1 MRNVLLALLFS
12 ASLLGAQEAVAKKD
26 CAKVTASFKMMSE
39 GTKINH
45 KNITMYAEV
54 LDSAS
59 ASKEEKN
66 RARKLMEDM
75 NQKTADRALNSQ
87 YPAMYEEMKEAY
99 VVNCGSFT
107 AENNGTISGLI
118 ERSIDFN
125 NIMAKTL
132 GDELS
137 LSKVK

>member
-12 ASLLGAQEAVAKKD
+12 ASLLSAQETVAKKD
-26 CAKVTASFKMMSE
+26 CAKVTAAFKMMSE

>member
-1 MRNVLLALLFS
+1 MLLVS
-12 ASLLGAQEAVAKKD
+12 VSLLNAEGIAAKKD
-26 CAKVTASFKMMSE
+26 CVKVTASFTMMSD

-45 KNITMYAEV
+45 KNIVALAKILSNSDT
-54 LDSAS
+54 
-59 ASKEEKN
+59 SKDKKEN
-66 RARKLMEDM
+66 ARKALEDM

-87 YPAMYEEMKEAY
+87 YPAMYDEMKQAY